1 MDTVESLYAVD
12 AIRLMFTFF
21 HVVPSE
27 LRYMLYPET
36 LLDPDATQLRFTTW
50 LAKAWITD
58 L

>member
-12 AIRLMFTFF
+12 AIKLTFTLF

-36 LLDPDATQLRFTTW
+36 LLDPDATQLRLTTW
-50 LAKAWITD
+50 LAEAWITD